1 MANSMTRNQIE
12 ELNNKEKKLT
22 NEEIKSI
29 KEKYIAGT
37 KIELIKMYDN
47 TNPVP
52 KGTKGIVDFVD
63 DIGTIHLKWETGS
76 SLGLIVGVDEFI
88 ILDQ

>member
-1 MANSMTRNQIE
+1 MEQ
-12 ELNNKEKKLT
+12 LNKRTKNLT
-22 NEEIKSI
+22 NEEIQNI

-37 KIELIKMYDN
+37 KIELIEMYDN

-63 DIGTIHLKWETGS
+63 DIGTIHMKWETGS
-76 SLGLIVGVDEFI
+76 SLGLIVGVDEFKVI
-88 ILDQ
+88 GDVDK

>member
-1 MANSMTRNQIE
+1 MEQ
-12 ELNNKEKKLT
+12 LNKRIKNLT
-22 NEEIKSI
+22 NEEIQNI

-63 DIGTIHLKWETGS
+63 DIGTIHMKWETGS
-76 SLGLIVGVDEFI
+76 SLGLIVGVDEFEVI
-88 ILDQ
+88 GDVDK

>member
-1 MANSMTRNQIE
+1 MEQ
-12 ELNNKEKKLT
+12 LNKRVKNLT
-22 NEEIKSI
+22 NEEIQNI
-29 KEKYIAGT
+29 KEKYIEGT

-63 DIGTIHLKWETGS
+63 DIGTIHMKWETGS
-76 SLGLIVGVDEFI
+76 SLGLIVGVDEFEVI
-88 ILDQ
+88 GDVDK